1 MPFIAFLVILCCGAG
16 IFWLIA
22 YLLRKRMARVSLA
35 LGIIG
40 TLAALF
46 FLSLWGI
53 ELSGW
58 QSQGLYKQLM
68 YGLENEDL
76 RQFINEKE
84 DHYEQSIFML
94 SLTAGSLNEYAHVYP
109 EQKNRIL
116 TEFDW
121 MIQYIMDED
130 RFPVW
135 KNRRNWGNEL
145 FFLTHAAII
154 IAHYQS
160 VTGLEEYDES
170 WKRICEFIATGI
182 TRSKYKHMASRPK
195 DKALRPADNAA
206 ALYAL
211 KLFDDAHQTDLL
223 SAAAE
228 DWTYYIER
236 ELQFEDT
243 KLPCAGFTTTNRC
256 NLSPVGGSLA
266 MLNVYAAGAKLT
278 ISKDFWREF
287 RYYYKETFVNVFGW
301 ITLIPRGADLPEF
314 CDFSVAPLTCGR
326 YENSL
331 GIYAAALRED
341 WITYYQLN
349 NASLMNDLLHP
360 PNQLWNQPLQE
371 QLYGMITLAAR
382 LSAGMKPS

>member
-1 MPFIAFLVILCCGAG
+1 
-16 IFWLIA
+16 
-22 YLLRKRMARVSLA
+22 MAKVSLA
-35 LGIIG
+35 LGITG

-46 FLSLWGI
+46 LLTLWSV
-53 ELSGW
+53 EASGW
-58 QSQGLYKQLM
+58 QAEGLYKQLM
-68 YGLENEDL
+68 YGLEDESL
-76 RQFINEKE
+76 RGFINEQE
-84 DHYEQSIFML
+84 DHFEQSVFML
-94 SLTAGSLNEYAHVYP
+94 SLTAGSLNEYVRLKP
-109 EQKNRIL
+109 EEKPRIVDEL
-116 TEFDW
+116 DW
-121 MIQYIMDED
+121 MVNYIMDEN

-135 KNRRNWGNEL
+135 KNRRNWENKL
-145 FFLTHAAII
+145 FFLTHASIV
-154 IAHYQS
+154 IAHYQD
-160 VTGLEEYDES
+160 VTGIEEYDES
-170 WKRICEFIATGI
+170 WKRICEFLATGI

-195 DKALRPADNAA
+195 DKALRPSDNAA

-211 KLFDDAHQTDLL
+211 KLFDDFHETDLI
-223 SAAAE
+223 SSAAE

-256 NLSPVGGSLA
+256 NLSPVGASLA
-266 MLNVYAAGAKLT
+266 ILNVYAAGAELT

-287 RYYYKETFVNVFGW
+287 RYYYKETFVNIFAW
-301 ITLIPRGADLPEF
+301 ITLIPRGDDLPEF

-326 YENSL
+326 YENAL
-331 GIYAAALRED
+331 GIYAAALRKD

-382 LSAGMKPS
+382 LSAGVSPS